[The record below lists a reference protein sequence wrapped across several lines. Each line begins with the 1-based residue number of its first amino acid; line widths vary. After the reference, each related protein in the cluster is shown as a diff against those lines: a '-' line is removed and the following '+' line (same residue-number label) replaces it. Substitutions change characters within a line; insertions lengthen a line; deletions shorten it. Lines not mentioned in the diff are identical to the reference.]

1 MKKITIII
9 LFLTVSA
16 TLPAQIERG
25 TVTDADGNIYPTAK
39 LGDYWWMT
47 ENLRTKHFNNGDEIT
62 HYPDSLFPA
71 KTQDGKESVLY
82 STGGSNYDYCKH
94 FTYPNRDPGNEALY
108 GLNYTW
114 WAAMDERGLCPA
126 GWILPDTAIWY
137 NMTASIGVG
146 KRITHYGVYLDPTNP
161 AKGVDSSKATTH
173 GWAEVGRYLKSAS
186 LWEASDA
193 ALPVTGSVGFNAVPS
208 GDLSAWGYMYFGQE
222 ARFWTPNYVM
232 ANGGGMGRRYMALS
246 CESDDLRFDNYRS
259 NSTICI
265 RCVKLAAEETA
276 VQAVKP
282 AAPDAVYTSATGR
295 LLLKNIPAGARL
307 SVYSV
312 GGALQKRF
320 SAGNPPES
328 WDVSDLGRGVY
339 ILNIQG
345 NFGSKQY
352 KFIK

>member
-9 LFLTVSA
+9 LFLTVAA

-62 HYPDSLFPA
+62 LYPDTLFPDYA
-71 KTQDGKESVLY
+71 LNTRLLKTIFT
-82 STGGSNYDYCKH
+82 TGGSNYDGCKH
-94 FTYPNRDPGNEALY
+94 FTYPNRDPGNEAIY

-126 GWILPDTAIWY
+126 GWILPDTNIWINMAASTGYGYRDLYRTRY
-137 NMTASIGVG
+137 NGELYADI
-146 KRITHYGVYLDPTNP
+146 
-161 AKGVDSSKATTH
+161 
-173 GWAEVGRYLKSAS
+173 GRYLR
-186 LWEASDA
+186 
-193 ALPVTGSVGFNAVPS
+193 SVQYWKEDDTSIAGTDEFGFNALPS
-208 GDLSAWGYMYFGQE
+208 GCLEADGYLAFGEE
-222 ARFWTPNYVM
+222 ARFWTPHYVM
-232 ANGGGMGRRYMALS
+232 ADGSGMGRRYVTLS
-246 CESDDLRFDNYRS
+246 YNNDLMDFGSFRS

-265 RCVKLAAEETA
+265 RCVKQAEETA

-282 AAPDAVYTSATGR
+282 AAPDAVYTPAAGK
-295 LLLKNIPAGARL
+295 LLLKNIPAGTKL
-307 SVYSV
+307 SVYSIH
-312 GGALQKRF
+312 GNLQKQL
-320 SAGNPPES
+320 SGENPPES